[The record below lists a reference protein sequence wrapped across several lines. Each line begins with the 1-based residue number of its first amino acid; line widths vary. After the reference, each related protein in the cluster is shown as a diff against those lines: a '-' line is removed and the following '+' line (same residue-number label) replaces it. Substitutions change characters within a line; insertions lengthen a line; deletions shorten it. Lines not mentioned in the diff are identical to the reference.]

1 MTEAPRTLGPYR
13 VLEAI
18 GPAGPASAPRW
29 FSGVGAAGSGMVMLK
44 VLPPRAAAAADP
56 ERFERE
62 AESIAALSHPNVLTL
77 YRAGREGDTF
87 YLAFDFVNGRTLEA
101 VLKERRL
108 SLQEAINVFKGICR
122 GLQHAHSRGVLHR
135 DLTPRNVFVS
145 DDLQTVKI
153 ADFGLGRTEAG
164 TLTGTIATS
173 EITFSALYYQAPEA
187 VEEKAKADVRSDL
200 YSAGAIFHEMLT
212 GRAPSNRFGLPSGV
226 NSEVPSSLDML
237 VLRCVA
243 RNPDERPPT
252 VTALLTELGGLE
264 EDLRLRLLSEIRDFQ
279 TMHLP
284 AEGGSKKL
292 IWGVVVVL
300 VVALAVAAALLL
312 K

>member
-1 MTEAPRTLGPYR
+1 MINVPRTLGPYR

-18 GPAGPASAPRW
+18 GPAGPASAPRL

-44 VLPPRAAAAADP
+44 VLPPRTAASSDP

-62 AESIAALSHPNVLTL
+62 AAAISSLSHPNVLSL
-77 YRAGREGDTF
+77 YSAGHEGDIF
-87 YLAFDFVNGRTLEA
+87 YLAFEFVNGGTLEA
-101 VLKERRL
+101 LLKERRL

-153 ADFGLGRTEAG
+153 ADFGLGRTEVG

-212 GRAPSNRFGLPSGV
+212 GRAPGNRFGLPSGV

-243 RNPDERPPT
+243 RTPDERPPT
-252 VTALLTELGGLE
+252 VAALLSELGGLE

-284 AEGGSKKL
+284 TQGGSKKL
-292 IWGVVVVL
+292 IWISVVVL
-300 VVALAVAAALLL
+300 VIALAVAAALLL

>member
-1 MTEAPRTLGPYR
+1 MTEVPRTLGPYR

-18 GPAGPASAPRW
+18 GPAGPASAPRL
-29 FSGVGAAGSGMVMLK
+29 FSGVGAAGAGMVMLK
-44 VLPPRAAAAADP
+44 VLPPRAVIADP

-62 AESIAALSHPNVLTL
+62 AAGIAALSHPNVLTL
-77 YRAGREGDTF
+77 YRAGHEGDTF
-87 YLAFDFVNGRTLEA
+87 YLAFEFVNGRTLET

-122 GLQHAHSRGVLHR
+122 GLQHAHARGVLHR

-173 EITFSALYYQAPEA
+173 EITFSALYYQPPEA
-187 VEEKAKADVRSDL
+187 MEARAKADVRSDI
-200 YSAGAIFHEMLT
+200 YSAGVIFHEMLT
-212 GRAPSNRFGLPSGV
+212 GRAPGTRFGLPSGS

-243 RNPDERPPT
+243 RNPDDRPPT
-252 VTALLTELGGLE
+252 VAALLAELGTLE

-284 AEGGSKKL
+284 AQGGGKKL
-292 IWGVVVVL
+292 IWVAVVVL

>member
-1 MTEAPRTLGPYR
+1 MSEVPRTLGPYR

-18 GPAGPASAPRW
+18 GDAAPASASRL
-29 FSGVGAAGSGMVMLK
+29 FSGVGAAGTGMVMLK
-44 VLPPRAAAAADP
+44 VLPPRAAASADP

-62 AESIAALSHPNVLTL
+62 AASIATLSHPNVLTL

-87 YLAFDFVNGRTLEA
+87 YLAFDYVDGKTLEA
-101 VLKERRL
+101 VLKSRRL

-145 DDLQTVKI
+145 GDLQTVKI
-153 ADFGLGRTEAG
+153 ADFGLGRTEASS
-164 TLTGTIATS
+164 LTGTIATS

-187 VEEKAKADVRSDL
+187 VEARAKADVRSDL

-237 VLRCVA
+237 VLRSVA
-243 RNPDERPPT
+243 RNPDDRPPT
-252 VTALLTELGGLE
+252 VSALLTELGGLE

-284 AEGGSKKL
+284 AQGGSKKL
-292 IWGVVVVL
+292 IWVSIAVL
-300 VVALAVAAALLL
+300 VIALAVAAALLI
-312 K
+312 

>member
-1 MTEAPRTLGPYR
+1 MSDAPRTLGPYR

-18 GPAGPASAPRW
+18 GPAGPASAPRLY
-29 FSGVGAAGSGMVMLK
+29 SGVGATGSGMVLLK
-44 VLPPRAAAAADP
+44 ILPPRAAAATDP

-62 AESIAALSHPNVLTL
+62 AAAIAALNHPNVLTL

-101 VLKERRL
+101 LLKERRL
-108 SLQEAINVFKGICR
+108 SLQEAITIFKGICR

-153 ADFGLGRTEAG
+153 ADFGLGRTEASS
-164 TLTGTIATS
+164 LTGTIATS

-187 VEEKAKADVRSDL
+187 IDSRAKADVRSDL

-212 GRAPSNRFGLPSGV
+212 GRAPGSHFGLPSGV
-226 NSEVPSSLDML
+226 NAEVPSSLDML
-237 VLRCVA
+237 VLRSVA
-243 RNPDERPPT
+243 RNPDDRPAS
-252 VTALLTELGGLE
+252 VSALLAELGALE

-284 AEGGSKKL
+284 TEGGSKKL
-292 IWGVVVVL
+292 VWIGVAVL
-300 VVALAVAAALLL
+300 VAVVAVVAALLL